1 MASFCSA
8 SPSEAL
14 LAKYNLSKVYFTVF
28 CMRSKM
34 FWSSVATNCSIL
46 FSTSDWNQ
54 ALVSWFPSK
63 TDLQRSAVSLI
74 RAWWSDPLFCRW
86 FTAAMMQLQQVDIH
100 WHPWMPIRVPAMG
113 TPLALVRYLQV
124 GDLGSETSMRL
135 RYSESTPCCDMGSTV
150 TLSRWSWCG
159 VSSDCSSVL
168 GFWAALRRP
177 FRTVKA
183 QEVQ

>member
-54 ALVSWFPSK
+54 ALVSLFPSK

-74 RAWWSDPLFCRW
+74 ISWWSDPSSCR
-86 FTAAMMQLQQVDIH
+86 
-100 WHPWMPIRVPAMG
+100 
-113 TPLALVRYLQV
+113 
-124 GDLGSETSMRL
+124 
-135 RYSESTPCCDMGSTV
+135 
-150 TLSRWSWCG
+150 
-159 VSSDCSSVL
+159 
-168 GFWAALRRP
+168 
-177 FRTVKA
+177 
-183 QEVQ
+183 